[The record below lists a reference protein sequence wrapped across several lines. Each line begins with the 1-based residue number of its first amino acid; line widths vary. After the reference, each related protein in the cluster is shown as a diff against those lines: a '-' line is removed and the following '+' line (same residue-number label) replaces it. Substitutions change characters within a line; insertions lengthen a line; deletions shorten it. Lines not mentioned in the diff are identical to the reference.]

1 MIICD
6 TGPIVAAFNAK
17 DDRHADCLTLLE
29 THPGPL
35 LVPAPILTE
44 VCYLL
49 STRADSRAES
59 MFLRA
64 LAADELHFVPLVTE
78 DLSRMAELVEQYAD
92 LPLGAADASVVAVAE
107 RLGVT
112 EIATIDLRHFHVV
125 RPRHTPALTLLP
137 R

>member
-17 DDRHADCLTLLE
+17 DDRHADCLALLE

-35 LVPAPILTE
+35 LIPAPILAE

-49 STRADSRAES
+49 GTRAGPRAEAI
-59 MFLRA
+59 FLRA
-64 LAADELHFVPLVTE
+64 VASGELRLVPLTSE

-107 RLGVT
+107 RLGAIDV
-112 EIATIDLRHFHVV
+112 ATIDLRHFHVV
-125 RPRHTPALTLLP
+125 RPKHAQALTLLP
-137 R
+137 

>member
-17 DDRHADCLTLLE
+17 DDRHTDCLRVLE

-35 LVPAPILTE
+35 LVPGPILTE

-49 STRADSRAES
+49 ETRAGTRAEGQ
-59 MFLRA
+59 FLRA
-64 LAADELHFVPLVTE
+64 LETEELSLVALTSQ
-78 DLSRMAELVEQYAD
+78 DLSRMVELVEQYED

-107 RLGVT
+107 RLGVH
-112 EIATIDLRHFHVV
+112 EVATIDHRHFRVI
-125 RPRHTPALTLLP
+125 RPRHCPALTLLP
-137 R
+137 